1 MNLSSVLKQ
10 TVIVKLLM
18 EPLLSLH
25 VAEVA
30 QRTIDHELGWVN
42 LGYAAFQI
50 CVAAS
55 QVNFDKA
62 EGGCFNYGYKLKMTI
77 VNLVRL
83 SDLKLKVSAIEALEN
98 INRIGRPVLCSLD
111 PKLSVWGIDSNLQYL
126 TEEIAYEADA
136 IVQLCSRNKHLK
148 TRDQFRSSG
157 HIENVKFV
165 RLYQQDIKQLTNENS
180 SIEVTEVPA
189 VFTRDEIGHLEELN
203 CFTTQRYLPPN
214 AEEMLNLSQAEL
226 LLRQKLSFELCGD
239 EFQFVFTPNS
249 YRVVTQFNSPLNELR
264 RLNVTLNHL
273 YVQYD
278 DVSEYLVNPINEIRP
293 DSDYHLPEK
302 YRGISLLDE
311 LAVFAENWYRQNN
324 KTGNKGLKD
333 DLPKELAQGDKKAA
347 AAAYFLSQAPKGKTG
362 SDSSISTR
370 CQFPYLVK
378 ALEIHVETNSTSRHQ
393 NKAVFNYLLDQGFS
407 EDNAKY
413 GELLSRPMKKV

>member
-1 MNLSSVLKQ
+1 
-10 TVIVKLLM
+10 M

-62 EGGCFNYGYKLKMTI
+62 EGGWLRYGYKLKMTV

-83 SDLKLKVSAIEALEN
+83 SNLKLNVSAIEALEN

-111 PKLSVWGIDSNLQYL
+111 PKLCVWGIDSNLQYL
-126 TEEIAYEADA
+126 TEEIAYETDT
-136 IVQLCSRNKHLK
+136 IVQMCSRNEHLK
-148 TRDQFRSSG
+148 TSDQFNSSR

-189 VFTRDEIGHLEELN
+189 VVIRDENGDLKELN
-203 CFTTQRYLPPN
+203 FFDTHRYRHPDKEVVNVFDKTFTYPKIP
-214 AEEMLNLSQAEL
+214 SKL
-226 LLRQKLSFELCGD
+226 LGD

-311 LAVFAENWYRQNN
+311 LAVFADNWYRQNN

-333 DLPKELAQGDKKAA
+333 DLPKELVQGNKKAA

-378 ALEIHVETNSTSRHQ
+378 ALEMHVETNSTSRHQ

>member
-1 MNLSSVLKQ
+1 MG
-10 TVIVKLLM
+10 
-18 EPLLSLH
+18 PLLSLH

-30 QRTIDHELGWVN
+30 YRTIEHELGWVN
-42 LGYAAFQI
+42 LGDAVFRI

-55 QVNFDKA
+55 QVNFEKA
-62 EGGCFNYGYKLKMTI
+62 EGGCFKYGYKLKMTV

-83 SDLKLKVSAIEALEN
+83 SDLKLKVSAIEALEY
-98 INRIGRPVLCSLD
+98 INRIERPVLCSLD
-111 PKLSVWGIDSNLQYL
+111 PKLCVWGIDSNLQYL
-126 TEEIAYEADA
+126 TEEIAYETDT

-148 TRDQFRSSG
+148 TRNQFSSSR

-189 VFTRDEIGHLEELN
+189 VIIRDENGDLEELDY
-203 CFTTQRYLPPN
+203 FETQSYLPPN
-214 AEEMLNLSQAEL
+214 AEEILSLSQAEL
-226 LLRQKLSFELCGD
+226 LIRQKFVPELFGD
-239 EFQFVFTPNS
+239 KFQFVFTPNS
-249 YRVVTQFNSPLNELR
+249 YRVVTQFNSPLDELR

-302 YRGISLLDE
+302 YRGISLLDN
-311 LAVFAENWYRQNN
+311 LAVFADNWYRQSNR
-324 KTGNKGLKD
+324 TGNKGLKD
-333 DLPKELAQGDKKAA
+333 DLLKELIKGNKKAA
-347 AAAYFLSQAPKGKTG
+347 AAAFFLSQAPTGKTG
-362 SDSSISTR
+362 NGSSISAK

-378 ALEIHVETNSTSRHQ
+378 ALEMHVETNSTSRHQ
-393 NKAVFNYLLDQGFS
+393 NKVVFNYLLDQGFS
-407 EDNAKY
+407 EENVKY

>member
-1 MNLSSVLKQ
+1 
-10 TVIVKLLM
+10 
-18 EPLLSLH
+18 
-25 VAEVA
+25 
-30 QRTIDHELGWVN
+30 
-42 LGYAAFQI
+42 
-50 CVAAS
+50 
-55 QVNFDKA
+55 VNFDKA

-98 INRIGRPVLCSLD
+98 INRIDRPVLCSLD
-111 PKLSVWGIDSNLQYL
+111 PKLCVWGIDSNLQYL
-126 TEEIAYEADA
+126 TKEIANETDT
-136 IVQLCSRNKHLK
+136 IVQMCSRNEHLK
-148 TRDQFRSSG
+148 TSDQFNSSR

-189 VFTRDEIGHLEELN
+189 VVIRHENGNLEELN
-203 CFTTQRYLPPN
+203 YFKTHRYRHPDKEVVNVFDKTFTYPKIP
-214 AEEMLNLSQAEL
+214 SKL
-226 LLRQKLSFELCGD
+226 LGD

-278 DVSEYLVNPINEIRP
+278 DVSEYLINPINEIRP

-311 LAVFAENWYRQNN
+311 LAVFADNWYRQNN

-333 DLPKELAQGDKKAA
+333 DLPKELVQGNKKAA

-378 ALEIHVETNSTSRHQ
+378 ALEMHVETNSTSRHQ

>member
-1 MNLSSVLKQ
+1 M
-10 TVIVKLLM
+10 TV
-18 EPLLSLH
+18 
-25 VAEVA
+25 
-30 QRTIDHELGWVN
+30 
-42 LGYAAFQI
+42 
-50 CVAAS
+50 
-55 QVNFDKA
+55 
-62 EGGCFNYGYKLKMTI
+62 

-83 SDLKLKVSAIEALEN
+83 SDLKLTVSALEALKN
-98 INRIGRPVLCSLD
+98 INGIGRPIFCSLD
-111 PKLSVWGIDSNLQYL
+111 PRLSVWGIDSNLQYL
-126 TEEIAYEADA
+126 TEEIAYEADPVVR
-136 IVQLCSRNKHLK
+136 ICSRNKHLQ
-148 TRDQFRSSG
+148 TRDQFRSSRY
-157 HIENVKFV
+157 IENVKFV

-189 VFTRDEIGHLEELN
+189 VVIRDENGNLEELN
-203 CFTTQRYLPPN
+203 YFVTEGYLPPD
-214 AEEMLNLSQAEL
+214 AEEMLNLSQLEL
-226 LLRQKLSFELCGD
+226 LLREKLSFELCGD
-239 EFQFVFTPNS
+239 EFQFIFTPNS
-249 YRVVTQFNSPLNELR
+249 FRFITHFNSPLDELR

-311 LAVFAENWYRQNN
+311 LAVFTENWYRQNN

-333 DLPKELAQGDKKAA
+333 NLPKELVQGNKKAA

-378 ALEIHVETNSTSRHQ
+378 ALEMHVETNSTSRHQ

>member
-1 MNLSSVLKQ
+1 
-10 TVIVKLLM
+10 M

-42 LGYAAFQI
+42 LGYAAFQKCI
-50 CVAAS
+50 NAS
-55 QVNFDKA
+55 QVNLDKA
-62 EGGCFNYGYKLKMTI
+62 EGGWLRYGYKPKMI
-77 VNLVRL
+77 VVNLVRL
-83 SDLKLKVSAIEALEN
+83 SDLKLTISALEALKN
-98 INRIGRPVLCSLD
+98 INGIGRPIFCSLD
-111 PKLSVWGIDSNLQYL
+111 PRLNVWGIDSNLQYL
-126 TEEIAYEADA
+126 TEEIAYETDA
-136 IVQLCSRNKHLK
+136 IVQMCSRNEHLK
-148 TRDQFRSSG
+148 TSDQFNSSR

-189 VFTRDEIGHLEELN
+189 VVIRDENGDLEELS
-203 CFTTQRYLPPN
+203 CFSTQRYLPPN
-214 AEEMLNLSQAEL
+214 AEEMLNLSPAEL
-226 LLRQKLSFELCGD
+226 LLTQKLSFELYGD

-249 YRVVTQFNSPLNELR
+249 YRVASHFNSPLDELR
-264 RLNVTLNHL
+264 RLNVTLNLL
-273 YVQYD
+273 YILYD

-302 YRGISLLDE
+302 YRGISLLDN
-311 LAVFAENWYRQNN
+311 LAVFADNWYRQSNR
-324 KTGNKGLKD
+324 TGNKGLKD
-333 DLPKELAQGDKKAA
+333 DLLKELIKGNKKAA
-347 AAAYFLSQAPKGKTG
+347 AAAFFLSQAPTGKTG
-362 SDSSISTR
+362 NGSSISAK

-378 ALEIHVETNSTSRHQ
+378 ALEMHVETNSTSRHQ
-393 NKAVFNYLLDQGFS
+393 NKVVFNYLLDQGFS